1 MFLSAELEKYN
12 VLREQ
17 KNKCSTLPWRC
28 EETKFKILKIL
39 ETVQEAGV
47 KFRQVVRVL
56 QNKCYFKECG

>member
-39 ETVQEAGV
+39 ETEQEAGV
-47 KFRQVVRVL
+47 KFRQVD
-56 QNKCYFKECG
+56 